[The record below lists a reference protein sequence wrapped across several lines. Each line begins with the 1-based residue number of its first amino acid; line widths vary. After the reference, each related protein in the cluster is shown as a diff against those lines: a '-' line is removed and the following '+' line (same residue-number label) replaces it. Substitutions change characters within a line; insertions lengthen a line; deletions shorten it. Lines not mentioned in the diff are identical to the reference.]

1 MPRGF
6 ILQPTYRI
14 ENGRPIIHLHGVLEE
29 GAPFLVRDDRPI
41 PGFHIRAADA
51 VAARRLGA
59 KIVDEAP
66 PRTSMRGEPVVRVE
80 VPAPPDAPRLRDR
93 LIDAGITC
101 FEADVRFAYR
111 FLIDRGIRGCLTID
125 GPARRQ
131 GGTFVFD
138 NPDLAPA
145 DWSPTLSVLSIDIET
160 DPDASRVLSI
170 ALVGCGASEV
180 LLLLPQGASPPHD
193 ATPFASE
200 GELLSA
206 FEARV
211 LSLDPD
217 VLTGWNVI
225 DFDLSV
231 LQRLAAKAGIAL
243 RIGRGADPLR
253 IQPSR
258 GPRQGAQA
266 VMPGRVV
273 LDGIDLLRG
282 AFIRMESYG
291 LNAVGHAVLGEGK
304 TIAGTDRA
312 EEILK
317 TWQDDLPRFVE
328 YNRNDARLAL
338 RILERLRL
346 VDLAVRRSR
355 LTGMPPDRVAASIAS
370 FDFLYLSELSRRR
383 IVAPSVSGAADED
396 AEPGEGGHVLDP
408 VPGLHRNV
416 LVFDFRSLYPS
427 IIRTFQIDPL
437 GLLPDDS
444 SEEDPIVAPNGAR
457 FRRAPGILPR
467 LLDDLFPMREAARR
481 AGDAAARQAI
491 KILMNSFYGVLGTSA
506 CRFSDPA
513 LANAITSFGREILLW
528 SKEQVTQRGFQVLYG
543 DTDSLFVASA
553 LADPVEAV
561 ALGESLVASLN
572 DELVRHIRDT
582 WRAESRLALECDRL
596 YLRLLLPAVRH
607 GTAGARKRYA
617 GLVQSEG
624 GPQIVF
630 TGMEAVRR
638 DWTDLARRVQR
649 EIYERLFG
657 DRPVEDYLRQV
668 VAEVREGRHDDL
680 LVYRKSLRKPL
691 EAYTVSTPPHVA
703 AARRMSKR
711 PGWVI
716 RYVMT
721 TMGAEPASERV
732 APIDHEHYVQKQI
745 RPVAE
750 PVLTLLGL
758 DFDTTIGDATQ
769 GSLF

>member
-29 GAPFLVRDDRPI
+29 GGSFLLRDDRQI
-41 PGFHIRAADA
+41 PAFHIRSTDA
-51 VAARRLGA
+51 EAARRLGA
-59 KIVDEAP
+59 RVVEETP
-66 PRTSMRGEPVVRVE
+66 PRASMRGEPVARVE
-80 VPAPPDAPRLRDR
+80 VPTPPDAPLLRNRLT
-93 LIDAGITC
+93 DAGIVC

-111 FLIDRGIRGCLTID
+111 FLIDRGIRGCLSIE
-125 GPARRQ
+125 GAARRQ
-131 GGTFVFD
+131 EGVLVYD
-138 NPDLAPA
+138 NPEIAAA
-145 DWSPTLSVLSIDIET
+145 DWSPSLSVLSLDIET
-160 DPDASRVLSI
+160 DPDAGRLLSI

-180 LLLLPQGASPPHD
+180 LLLLPPGAAPPAD
-193 ATPFASE
+193 AVPFTTE
-200 GELLSA
+200 KELLAA
-206 FEARV
+206 FATRV
-211 LSLDPD
+211 RALDPD

-231 LQRLAAKAGIAL
+231 LQRLAAKAGVAL

-266 VMPGRVV
+266 VIPGRVV

-282 AFIRMESYG
+282 AFVRMESYG
-291 LNAVGHAVLGEGK
+291 LNAVAKEVLGTGK
-304 TIAGTDRA
+304 TIEGTDRA

-317 TWQDDLPRFVE
+317 TWRDDLPRFVE
-328 YNRNDARLAL
+328 YNRNDAVLAL
-338 RILERLRL
+338 GILERLHL

-383 IVAPSVSGAADED
+383 IVAPSVSGSAAMDT
-396 AEPGEGGHVLDP
+396 EPGAGGHVLEP

-437 GLLPDDS
+437 GLIR
-444 SEEDPIVAPNGAR
+444 EEEVADPIVAPNGAR
-457 FRRAPGILPR
+457 FRREPGILPR
-467 LLDDLFPMREAARR
+467 LLDDLFPRREAARR
-481 AGDAAARQAI
+481 AGDTVASQAI

-528 SKEQVTQRGFQVLYG
+528 SEDQMTRRGYRVLYG
-543 DTDSLFVASA
+543 DTDSLFVESA
-553 LADPVEAV
+553 LEDPADARR
-561 ALGESLVASLN
+561 LGERLVTELN
-572 DELVRHIRDT
+572 DELARHIRDT
-582 WRAESRLALECDRL
+582 WRTESRLALECDRL

-617 GLVQSEG
+617 GLVPSEK
-624 GPQIVF
+624 GPRIVF

-638 DWTDLARRVQR
+638 DWTDLARNVQR
-649 EIYERLFG
+649 ELYERLFS
-657 DRPVEDYLRQV
+657 DRPVEDYLKQAVEDVRQ
-668 VAEVREGRHDDL
+668 GRCDDL

-691 EAYTVSTPPHVA
+691 DAYTESTPPHVA
-703 AARRMSKR
+703 AARRMSKP

-721 TMGAEPASERV
+721 SVGAEPAAERSG
-732 APIDHEHYVQKQI
+732 AIDHEHYVQKQI

-758 DFDTTIGDATQ
+758 DFDTIIGDETQ